1 MESTLQEPVESLET
15 PKAAGLHHLSLT
27 VTDVGASEAWYRRV
41 LGLERVMVEE
51 HEGGYAVVLSRP
63 GTSLFIGLHHHD
75 ANRGERS
82 EEVRTGLD
90 HVAVHVETRSELDR
104 WVEHF
109 DRLGVP
115 HGEIC
120 ESTAPFPYAL
130 VAFRDPDNIQL
141 EMIWS

>member
-1 MESTLQEPVESLET
+1 MESTLQEAGESLDT
-15 PKAAGLHHLSLT
+15 PKAAGLYHLSLT
-27 VTDVGASEAWYRRV
+27 VTDVAASEAWYRRV
-41 LGLERVMVEE
+41 LGLERAMVED
-51 HEGGYAVVLSRP
+51 HEGGYAVVLNRP

-75 ANRGERS
+75 GNGGERFD
-82 EEVRTGLD
+82 EVHTGLD
-90 HVAVHVETRSELDR
+90 HLAVHVESRGELDR

-115 HGEIC
+115 HGEIS
-120 ESTAPFPYAL
+120 ESTVPFPYAL